1 LALLSQRAIFFL
13 GKESIMKRA
22 DLKRDFHYESMI
34 TSCLIKNMA
43 EEKEPR
49 QEEKQEKK
57 QDNKQATKSGGYT
70 IPVQMC

>member
-1 LALLSQRAIFFL
+1 
-13 GKESIMKRA
+13 MKRA

-49 QEEKQEKK
+49 QEEKQDK
-57 QDNKQATKSGGYT
+57 QDNKKATKSGGYT

>member
-1 LALLSQRAIFFL
+1 
-13 GKESIMKRA
+13 MKRA
-22 DLKRDFHYESMI
+22 DLKRDFHYESII

-57 QDNKQATKSGGYT
+57 QDNKKATQNGSYT